1 MERLL
6 VLALHL
12 KKGFGFSKFRSLRE
26 RYGSLEEALR
36 RRALNLDAELPLARK
51 ELEEAERRGFKVITA
66 VDGDYPLSLLSAPQ
80 PPLALYLW
88 GKLPEGGSVAVVGSR
103 RCSDYGRR
111 VAYRLGRFLSERG
124 IIVISGLA
132 LGIDS
137 AAHRGALAGG
147 GRTVA
152 VLGSSLDRIYPPSN
166 APLARRIVEAEGG
179 IISEFP
185 LGTGARREYFP
196 RRNRIVSALS
206 DAVVVVEAKERSG
219 TFITVNYALDMG
231 KEVFV
236 VPGNIDS
243 PFSRGT
249 NRLLKEGATPLVD
262 FEELLECL
270 PLKTRELKRR
280 EPEEYGEVYSLLK
293 ERPLSADELACALGK
308 GIGYVIGALSR
319 LEVSGFVK
327 REGVKWVAL

>member
-1 MERLL
+1 VEKVLA
-6 VLALHL
+6 LALHL
-12 KKGFGFSKFRSLRE
+12 KKGFGFSKFCSLKE
-26 RYGSLEEALR
+26 RFGSLERAFEEGALKPGSY
-36 RRALNLDAELPLARK
+36 LELAR
-51 ELEEAERRGFKVITA
+51 EEMEEARRRGFRILTVT
-66 VDGDYPLSLLSAPQ
+66 DEGYPSSLLQAPS

-88 GKLPEGGSVAVVGSR
+88 GELPPCPCVAVIGSR

-111 VAYRLGRFLSERG
+111 TAYRLGKFLSERG
-124 IIVISGLA
+124 ITVISGLA

-137 AAHRGALAGG
+137 AAHRGALSGG
-147 GRTVA
+147 GKTVA
-152 VLGSSLDRIYPPSN
+152 VLGSSLDRIYPSSN
-166 APLARRIVEAEGG
+166 APLARRIVEAGG
-179 IISEFP
+179 GVISEFP

-196 RRNRIVSALS
+196 RRNRLVSALS
-206 DAVVVVEAKERSG
+206 DAVVVVEARERSG
-219 TFITVNYALDMG
+219 TFITVNYALEMG

-262 FEELLECL
+262 FEELLDFL
-270 PLKTRELKRR
+270 PLKPEGSDRR

-293 ERPLSADELACALGK
+293 ERPLSADELACTLGR
-308 GIGYVIGALSR
+308 GIGYVIGALSH
-319 LEVSGFVK
+319 LEISGFVK